1 MKITRNQA
9 EDFVHFGEDHYSN
22 LKILKDMIYVYWVP
36 LGFFGYLLLLLVGDW
51 YSA

>member
-22 LKILKDMIYVYWVP
+22 LKILKDMIYVYWGAAWILWIP
-36 LGFFGYLLLLLVGDW
+36 LLLLVGDW